1 MEVMT
6 GGAKEIGMAHEVYYE
21 FHQNLEQLRRHG
33 ARGGKA
39 TVRNR
44 RERRECAAAEAP
56 QREPE
61 AAPQLDLETTAAAI
75 ARLDQQCPWLR
86 GAEKRFSNRSRRA
99 V

>member
-1 MEVMT
+1 
-6 GGAKEIGMAHEVYYE
+6 MAHEVYYE

-44 RERRECAAAEAP
+44 HERLQGAAAEAP
-56 QREPE
+56 ERERE
-61 AAPQLDLETTAAAI
+61 AAPQVAIETTAAAI
-75 ARLDQQCPWLR
+75 ARLDEQCPWLR
-86 GAEKRFSNRSRRA
+86 GAEKRFSNRSRRD